1 MPRRIPGPVSH
12 EFPEVR
18 GARKLADSDT
28 YIELECPNDDRIAD
42 LERRV
47 DELEGVTFDIRA
59 DMDRPR
65 EAAPP
70 VPAVVEDRG
79 QPMLAA
85 QVATLREEIAE
96 LKSRPHLSQKDIND
110 LSAAMNSR
118 VVNIVSR
125 ETEDLRGS
133 LADLVGKM
141 TTLAEIVHDKPKS
154 DSEVSISVSEQT
166 INDLAH
172 ELADVTATVMKMFSM
187 IQGEVGE
194 LRRRINKAERD
205 HLDMADELHSAVKG
219 ALKGAA

>member
-18 GARKLADSDT
+18 GARKLADSDA
-28 YIELECPNDDRIAD
+28 YIELECPNDERIAD
-42 LERRV
+42 IERR
-47 DELEGVTFDIRA
+47 LAKI
-59 DMDRPR
+59 
-65 EAAPP
+65 EAAPAPEP
-70 VPAVVEDRG
+70 VTLPAVVEDRG

-141 TTLAEIVHDKPKS
+141 TTLAEIVHSKPHA
-154 DSEVSISVSEQT
+154 DNAEPHTVSVSVSEQT

-187 IQGEVGE
+187 VQGEVGE
-194 LRRRINKAERD
+194 LRRRINKQERD
-205 HLDMADELHSAVKG
+205 HMDMADELHSAVKG